1 MLKLIF
7 KNTILHIFFIQKVE
21 CQVYGHLTVENDLLF
36 MVLVNS
42 DSPTHDQVQA
52 CKTEAER
59 FHKYINNSSPV
70 TQTNYYLSLLKASD
84 LSAVQFQR
92 HSSANSLKYSR
103 DLILLLTC
111 LLTTILYLA
120 TDVR

>member
-1 MLKLIF
+1 M
-7 KNTILHIFFIQKVE
+7 ILNNVFFPFTQKKVE

-42 DSPTHDQVQA
+42 GSPTHDQVQA

-92 HSSANSLKYSR
+92 HGSAASSLRYSK
-103 DLILLLTC
+103 DFTLLLVC
-111 LLTTILYLA
+111 LLTTLFYFSVG
-120 TDVR
+120 VR